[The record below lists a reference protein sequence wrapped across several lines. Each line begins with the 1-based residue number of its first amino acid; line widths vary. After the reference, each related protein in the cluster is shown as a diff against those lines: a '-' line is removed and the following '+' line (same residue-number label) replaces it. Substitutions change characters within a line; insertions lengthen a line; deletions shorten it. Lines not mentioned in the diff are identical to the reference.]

1 MNNKIWLGP
10 KGNEQLLPAM
20 GRLPLYEEP
29 VEYARENRTASGRLV
44 REIEAVKMTFKISYD
59 IVTNETLQLLKQ
71 LYLQGL
77 QQNLNLKIEQE
88 DGAIDEYEVVF
99 RPFGRSRYLL
109 GGKWY
114 WQNITIE
121 LEEV

>member
-20 GRLPLYEEP
+20 GRLPLVEETL
-29 VEYARENRTASGRLV
+29 EFARENRTASKRLV
-44 REIEAVKMTFKISYD
+44 REVEAVKMTFKISYE

-71 LYLQGL
+71 LYLQGTR
-77 QQNLNLKIEQE
+77 QNLNLKIEQE
-88 DGAIDEYEVVF
+88 DSSIDEYEVVI

>member
-109 GGKWY
+109 GGKWF
-114 WQNITIE
+114 WKDISIE